1 MRKPSVKCALL
12 AAMIAQ
18 HRWGSPIV
26 EEDLLSISAI
36 ETGDYATASAVFD
49 ELRSVTYIT
58 DRGGRGIEL
67 DNGEFGELADVLF
80 DECGWEAFEI
90 RSRLK
95 HYEGW
100 NQHDWAN

>member
-12 AAMIAQ
+12 AAMIAE

-26 EEDLLSISAI
+26 EENLLSISAI
-36 ETGDYATASAVFD
+36 EASDYDTASEVFD

-58 DRGGRGIEL
+58 NRGKRGIEL
-67 DNGEFGELADVLF
+67 DNGEFGQLADVLYR
-80 DECGWEAFEI
+80 ECEWDPFEI
-90 RSRLK
+90 KSRLK

-100 NQHDWAN
+100 ENHDWA

>member
-12 AAMIAQ
+12 AAMVAE

-26 EEDLLSISAI
+26 EENLLSISAI
-36 ETGDYATASAVFD
+36 DMADYPTASDVFD
-49 ELRSVTYIT
+49 ELRSEDYIT
-58 DRGGRGIEL
+58 SKGKRGIEL
-67 DNGEFGELADVLF
+67 NNSQFGALADVLYY
-80 DECGWEAFEI
+80 ECEWEPYEI

-100 NQHDWAN
+100 DDHEWT